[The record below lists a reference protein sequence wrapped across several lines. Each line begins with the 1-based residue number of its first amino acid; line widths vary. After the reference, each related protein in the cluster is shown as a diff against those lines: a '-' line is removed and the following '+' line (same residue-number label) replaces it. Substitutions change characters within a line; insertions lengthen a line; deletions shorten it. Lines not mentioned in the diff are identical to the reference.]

1 MDSDRLEKQIRFIVE
16 IDKLKSIVR
25 QTLVTDGSRQEDS
38 AEHSWHIAV
47 MAIVLSE
54 YAKDRAIDI
63 ARVLKMALIHDLVE
77 IDAGD
82 TYCYDEDGNED
93 KLERERKAAE
103 RIFGLLPKDQSEE
116 FRRLWDE
123 FELRETA
130 EARFAAALDRL
141 QPLLN
146 NYSTNGRMW
155 QKHRI
160 KSSQVFSRNRP
171 IEDSSPTL
179 WKYAADMILDAISKD
194 WLAE

>member
-1 MDSDRLEKQIRFIVE
+1 MDSDRLKKQINFIVE
-16 IDKLKSIVR
+16 VDKLKNIVR
-25 QTLVTDGSRQEDS
+25 QTLVTDGSRQENS
-38 AEHSWHIAV
+38 AEHSWHIAL
-47 MAIVLSE
+47 MAMLLEE
-54 YAKDRAIDI
+54 YAKDPSMDMT
-63 ARVLKMALIHDLVE
+63 RVLKMVLIHDLVE

-82 TYCYDEDGNED
+82 TYCYDADGNEG
-93 KLERERKAAE
+93 KLDREQKAAE
-103 RIFGLLPKDQSEE
+103 RIFGLLPDDQSEE

-160 KSSQVFSRNRP
+160 KSSQVFSRNQP
-171 IEDSSPTL
+171 IEDASPTL
-179 WKYAADMILDAISKD
+179 WEYAADMILDAVNKD
-194 WLAE
+194 WLRK

>member
-54 YAKDRAIDI
+54 YAKDRVIDI

-179 WKYAADMILDAISKD
+179 WKYAVDMILDAISKD

>member
-25 QTLVTDGSRQEDS
+25 QTLVTDASKQEDS

-160 KSSQVFSRNRP
+160 KSSRVFSRNRP